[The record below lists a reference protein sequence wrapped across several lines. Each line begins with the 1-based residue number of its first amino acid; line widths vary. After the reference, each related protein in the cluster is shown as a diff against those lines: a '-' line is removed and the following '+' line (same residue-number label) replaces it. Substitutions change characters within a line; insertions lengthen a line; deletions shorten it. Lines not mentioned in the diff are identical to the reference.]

1 MKSFITCYKFPAY
14 FLILFIFFFNPN
26 HIFSQSK
33 TDKVKSA
40 IDSIRIEYENVIKRK
55 IHSLN
60 ILIHTPDDVI
70 FVSSTDNDEKPI
82 TKDTYFRFASNTKNF
97 TSAAVLLMQQKG
109 WLYIKDNITDRIP
122 GSDMSYVPD
131 SPEFAIPYKNQ
142 ITIEQLLQHSA
153 GVYDVDNDP
162 VPGYDGL
169 SYVDYMTFKDPAHQ
183 FELSELVNEVA
194 KNQLSYFPPSKGYH
208 YSNTGYTIL
217 SEIIERVYSLKSGSP
232 KKYADFINDFI
243 TGSSAPVPL
252 DISFPYL
259 ANDVSIDTPFVK
271 GYLVTPDSTNVFTDV
286 NMSAHVGEGN
296 GYATFAELDKYVRS
310 IMKGENVLNAQ
321 SIKLMQNSV
330 SDSNKTYA
338 LGCFHIDDLGYGHN
352 GCIKGYLSLMLY
364 DPKTDVSVIA
374 MMPLNDYT
382 YPEEKG
388 IVYGVKAL
396 LNTGFAARMALGFS
410 GKHIDY

>member
-1 MKSFITCYKFPAY
+1 MRSLNTYLKVSITAIAFFILT
-14 FLILFIFFFNPN
+14 LNPG
-26 HIFSQSK
+26 IVFSQSK
-33 TDKVKSA
+33 TEKVRSA
-40 IDSIRIEYENVIKRK
+40 IDSVRTEYEKVINRK
-55 IHSLN
+55 VHSVN
-60 ILIHTPDDVI
+60 ILIHTPEDYI
-70 FVSSTDNDEKPI
+70 FVSSSDAGETGL

-97 TSAAVLLMQQKG
+97 TSAAILLMQQKG

-122 GSDMSYVPD
+122 GSDVTYVPD

-169 SYVDYMTFKDPAHQ
+169 SYVDYMTFKNPSHQ
-183 FELSELVNEVA
+183 FELSDLVNEAA

-243 TGSSAPVPL
+243 TGSSAPAPL

-259 ANDVSIDTPFVK
+259 ANDIKIDTPFVK
-271 GYLVTPDSTNVFTDV
+271 GTLVTPDSTVVYSDV
-286 NMSAHVGEGN
+286 NVSAHVGEGN
-296 GYATFAELDKYVRS
+296 GYATFAELDRYVRS
-310 IMKGENVLNAQ
+310 IMKGESVLNAQ
-321 SIKLMQNSV
+321 SINLMQNSV

-352 GCIKGYLSLMLY
+352 GCIKGYLSEMLY
-364 DPKTDVSVIA
+364 DPKTDVSVIILI
-374 MMPLNDYT
+374 PLNDYT
-382 YPEEKG
+382 YPDEEG
-388 IVYGVKAL
+388 IIYGLKAL
-396 LNTGFAARMALGFS
+396 INAGFAARIALGYS

>member
-1 MKSFITCYKFPAY
+1 MRSLNTLLKVSF
-14 FLILFIFFFNPN
+14 FIFTSLTLSLNSGKT
-26 HIFSQSK
+26 FSQSK
-33 TDKVKSA
+33 TEKVKSA
-40 IDSIRIEYENVIKRK
+40 VDSIRTEYEKVINRK

-70 FVSSTDNDEKPI
+70 FVSSTDDDGIPV
-82 TKDTYFRFASNTKNF
+82 TKDSYFRFASNTKNF
-97 TSAAVLLMQQKG
+97 TSAAILLMQQKG
-109 WLYIKDNITDRIP
+109 WLYISDNITDRIP
-122 GSDMSYVPD
+122 GSDVTYVPD

-153 GVYDVDNDP
+153 GVYDIDNDP

-194 KNQLSYFPPSKGYH
+194 KNQLSFFPPSKGYH

-217 SEIIERVYSLKSGSP
+217 SEIIERIYSLKSGSP

-271 GYLVTPDSTNVFTDV
+271 GYLVTPDSTNVFTTV
-286 NMSAHVGEGN
+286 NVSAHVGEGN
-296 GYATFAELDKYVRS
+296 GYATFTELDRYVRS
-310 IMKGENVLNAQ
+310 MMKGENVLNAQ

-338 LGCFHIDDLGYGHN
+338 LGCFYIEDLGYGHN
-352 GCIKGYLSLMLY
+352 GCIKGYLSNMLY
-364 DPKTDVSVIA
+364 DPVTDVSIIS
-374 MMPLNDYT
+374 MIPLNDYT
-382 YPEEKG
+382 YPDEEG
-388 IVYGVKAL
+388 IVYGLKAL
-396 LNTGFAARMALGFS
+396 ANAGFAARMALGYS
-410 GKHIDY
+410 GKHIPF